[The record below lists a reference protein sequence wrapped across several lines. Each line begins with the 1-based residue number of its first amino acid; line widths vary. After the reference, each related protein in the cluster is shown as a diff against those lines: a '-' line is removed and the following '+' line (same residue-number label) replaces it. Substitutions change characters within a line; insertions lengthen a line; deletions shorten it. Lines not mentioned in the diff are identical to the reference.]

1 MSFFPCSSVSS
12 FVVESWMQKRC
23 CTYTYQLSF
32 YLMRG
37 VSRSLFDISN
47 HQSVIE
53 KHKYLHKQTS
63 KKTNKTFCPSPRCCP
78 AHPQWTV
85 TICACNALSCF
96 FFSVFVSLAGCCFV
110 TFYTRKAALKAQDAL
125 HNIKTLVG
133 VSYFCFMYISSF
145 YITRGCLRLAVHLG
159 FMFDVNCFNV
169 WGRCH
174 TKHHFIGTE
183 RLLNNLNRK
192 QRL

>member
-23 CTYTYQLSF
+23 CTYTYQLSI

-37 VSRSLFDISN
+37 VSRSVFDISI

-63 KKTNKTFCPSPRCCP
+63 KKKQIKHFCASPRCCP
-78 AHPQWTV
+78 APV
-85 TICACNALSCF
+85 PSEPLLSVRAMLYRAF

-133 VSYFCFMYISSF
+133 VSYFCFSYLVSF
-145 YITRGCLRLAVHLG
+145 FYSGCLRLAVHLG
-159 FMFDVNCFNV
+159 FMFDVNCF
-169 WGRCH
+169 
-174 TKHHFIGTE
+174 
-183 RLLNNLNRK
+183 LLRPKDWNPTCIILW
-192 QRL
+192 